1 MPNFNAFNAWY
12 CVVTLPGMST
22 SHMLCIVSRSAAAA
36 IAGGLLLLSSQ
47 VALAQNSGDAKPPEQ
62 AQGEQKPPEEGQ
74 KPADAAAAEHEAQA
88 KAIAEYEEAKAK
100 LPRSAGA
107 AECVWTGR
115 RIASLLW
122 RDDID
127 TANRYI
133 GLYDRF
139 GCSQDHLRLAFRC
152 VVQQGPID
160 PKAADRLASRVHNC
174 WVSPDGP
181 GEAEAATATTTT
193 TTTKS
198 GTVPN

>member
-1 MPNFNAFNAWY
+1 MTQSSEGTIFMLRRTFPAAT
-12 CVVTLPGMST
+12 VV
-22 SHMLCIVSRSAAAA
+22 V
-36 IAGGLLLLSSQ
+36 AGGLLLLSSPISSVQ
-47 VALAQNSGDAKPPEQ
+47 AQSGPSGQ
-62 AQGEQKPPEEGQ
+62 TQGEQQKSDGKDEGEE
-74 KPADAAAAEHEAQA
+74 KTADQA
-88 KAIAEYEEAKAK
+88 KAEEEQAKARAIADYEEAAVK

-139 GCSQDHLRLAFRC
+139 GCSQDHLKIAFRC

-160 PKAADRLASRVHNC
+160 PKAADRLASRVHGC
-174 WVSPDGP
+174 WISPTEPTQSSQATSGATEKDG
-181 GEAEAATATTTT
+181 TI
-193 TTTKS
+193 
-198 GTVPN
+198 PN